1 MAKQVIDIVPAGEIP
16 VTVRPAKQKEVQA
29 PKKVKQKKI
38 RPVSTKRKRPI
49 RVLLLVVVV
58 LIVAAGAAAGVLTWQ
73 SKLVVTVYP
82 VLESIVITEEIEA
95 STARGQIDLDNKIV
109 PAEIFET
116 EQEKWSTFLSSG
128 SDTEGAKAEGIIIV
142 HNNHNPPRA
151 VTLVENTRFLSA
163 KEGKTFRVV
172 SKVSIPPATLQGG
185 KIVPS
190 TADAKVIAQEGGDSY
205 NIGPSQFSVP
215 GLAGSALY
223 YSVWGESEISMA
235 GGFSSTVKRVSKDD
249 LEKAEKVLREG
260 LEETIGSALDQ
271 EAPEGVSVESGSVL
285 LEDFE
290 ASCFQ
295 EEGEKVAE
303 FNCYGKAK
311 ASGLGI
317 KDDDLQ
323 EMGLQFINNSISSSQ
338 QLVRDS
344 LEVSVT
350 AKSALTEAGSMIFDF
365 DIKGSLYKIINE
377 DMLVSA
383 IADKDKD
390 SIKNI
395 VGREYPQIKT
405 LELNFWPFWVKKSP
419 KNLDKIKVEWIL
431 EK

>member
-1 MAKQVIDIVPAGEIP
+1 MAKQVIDIMPAGEIP
-16 VTVRPAKQKEVQA
+16 VTVRPAKQKEAQA
-29 PKKVKQKKI
+29 SKKVKQKKVRATSTRRR
-38 RPVSTKRKRPI
+38 RPVRA
-49 RVLLLVVVV
+49 LLLVLAV
-58 LIVAAGAAAGVLTWQ
+58 LIVAAGVAAGALTWQ

-82 VLESIVITEEIEA
+82 ALESILITEEIEA
-95 STARGQIDLDNKIV
+95 STTRGQIDLNNKIV

-116 EQEKWSTFLSSG
+116 EQEKWSTFRSSG
-128 SDTEGAKAEGIIIV
+128 SDTEGAKAEGTIIV

-163 KEGKTFRVV
+163 KEGKTFRAVN
-172 SKVSIPPATLQGG
+172 KVFIPPATLQGG

-223 YSVWGESEISMA
+223 YSVWGESEINME

-249 LEKAEKVLREG
+249 LEKAEKVLRQG
-260 LEETIGSALDQ
+260 LEETIGSILDQ
-271 EAPEGVSVESGSVL
+271 EAPEGVSVEPGSVL
-285 LEDFE
+285 IEDFE

-295 EEGEKVAE
+295 EEGEKVEE

-317 KDDDLQ
+317 KDDDLE

-344 LEVSVT
+344 LEVSVI
-350 AKSALTEAGSMIFDF
+350 AKSVLTEAGSMVFDF
-365 DIKGSLYKIINE
+365 DIKGLLYKTINE
-377 DMLVSA
+377 DMLISA
-383 IADKDKD
+383 IAGQDKE

-395 VGREYPQIKT
+395 IGREYPQIKT
-405 LELNFWPFWVKKSP
+405 LELNFWPFWVKRSP
-419 KNLDKIKVEWIL
+419 KKLDKIKIEWIL
-431 EK
+431 GE